1 MYEWGR
7 GQGISKVR
15 LIPDGSAEFTDKI
28 GMLVT
33 KHDLGFGNRS
43 WRYSMFVDNGEIKQV
58 FAEPGFANDCPVD
71 PFEVSDVNTMM
82 EYLKTV

>member
-1 MYEWGR
+1 
-7 GQGISKVR
+7 
-15 LIPDGSAEFTDKI
+15 
-28 GMLVT
+28 
-33 KHDLGFGNRS
+33 
-43 WRYSMFVDNGEIKQV
+43 MFVDNGEIKQV